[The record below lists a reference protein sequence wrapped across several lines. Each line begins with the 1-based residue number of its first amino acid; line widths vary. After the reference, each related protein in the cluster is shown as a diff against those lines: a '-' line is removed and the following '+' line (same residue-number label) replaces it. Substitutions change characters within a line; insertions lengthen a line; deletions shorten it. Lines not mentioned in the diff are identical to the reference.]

1 MTGMAR
7 KSTCEICA
15 ARAAIPLDLEERRV
29 SLCRTHADQAL
40 SAEACSVDE
49 LRRLFLEPD
58 GRRALLARRA
68 KDERR
73 MFPPRPEG
81 RRLDEGRRQ
90 TDARD

>member
-1 MTGMAR
+1 MTAMAR
-7 KSTCEICA
+7 NSTCEICG
-15 ARAAIPLDLEERRV
+15 ARAAAPLDLEDRRV

-40 SAEACSVDE
+40 SAHARSVDE
-49 LRRLFLEPD
+49 LRRLFVEPN

-68 KDERR
+68 RDERR

-90 TDARD
+90 TDAPD